1 MFKSQHIIIALICL
15 GIILAGC
22 GSEEK
27 ITQREETPAKA
38 NDPRQL
44 TADSIKR
51 QETGAYDEAIE
62 ILNQALKADPQ
73 FAPAYYRMGVIYEE
87 WDKRPEA
94 LKSYKKAIE
103 IDPEY
108 ADARLGLASVYSKS
122 VLNDLAVDEYLK
134 VAEKR
139 PDDPE
144 IHFQIA
150 LQYWYLQQIPQTAEY
165 YRKVIEIDPQ
175 YLQAH
180 LNLVSVYERMQEW
193 EKALEEIAIS
203 LHLAR
208 ETQNQQAISIAENKL
223 AILKGRMNLTAE
235 EMKRRTEPPFE

>member
-1 MFKSQHIIIALICL
+1 MFKSQHIIIALICF

-22 GSEEK
+22 GGEEK
-27 ITQREETPAKA
+27 TGYGERVASQAS
-38 NDPRQL
+38 DPHQL
-44 TADSIKR
+44 IADSIKR
-51 QETGAYDEAIE
+51 QETGTYDEAIE
-62 ILNQALKADPQ
+62 ILNRALKADPR

-94 LKSYKKAIE
+94 LESYKKAIE

-108 ADARLGLASVYSKS
+108 VDARLGLASVYSKS

-165 YRKVIEIDPQ
+165 YRKVIALDPK

-180 LNLVSVYERMQEW
+180 LNLASVYERMKEW
-193 EKALEEIAIS
+193 EKALKEIAIS
-203 LHLAR
+203 RQLAR
-208 ETQNQQAISIAENKL
+208 ETQNPQATSIAENKL
-223 AILKGRMNLTAE
+223 AFLKGRMNLTAE